1 MSDLRMDVAAV
12 TELGESLSAVA
23 DEFENANT
31 RSDGIAQSVGHDGLA
46 DAVRSF
52 AHNWDDKRAK
62 MTENLNSLAEVATT
76 VATTFTDADSELARA
91 LEEGDA

>member
-12 TELGESLSAVA
+12 TELGESLTIVA

-31 RSDGIAQSVGHDGLA
+31 RSDGLAESVGHDGLA
-46 DAVRSF
+46 EAVRSF

-62 MTENLNSLAEVATT
+62 MTENLVALADAAST

-91 LEEGDA
+91 LEEGGE

>member
-12 TELGESLSAVA
+12 TELGESLTIVA

-31 RSDGIAQSVGHDGLA
+31 RSDGLTESVGHDGLA
-46 DAVRSF
+46 EAVRSF

-62 MTENLNSLAEVATT
+62 MTENLVALADAAST

-91 LEEGDA
+91 LEEGGE

>member
-12 TELGESLSAVA
+12 TELGESLTTVA

-31 RSDGIAQSVGHDGLA
+31 RSDGLAESVGHDGLA
-46 DAVRSF
+46 EAVRSF

-62 MTENLNSLAEVATT
+62 MTENLVALADAAST

-91 LEEGDA
+91 LEEGGE